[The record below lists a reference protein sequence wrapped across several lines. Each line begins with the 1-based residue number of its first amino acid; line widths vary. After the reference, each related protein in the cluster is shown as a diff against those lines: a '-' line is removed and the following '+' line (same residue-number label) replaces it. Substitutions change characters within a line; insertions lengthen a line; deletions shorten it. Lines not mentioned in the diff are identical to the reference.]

1 MWIAGMHR
9 RCAPA
14 CMAAL
19 LAVNACA
26 GDSPGSG
33 RESGDDGMKDT
44 PAGQG
49 MPAPDG
55 SGAPAQSAAGSMAPP
70 TMVPPATA
78 PAANPGGAPAG
89 TFKPRATLD
98 PMAQF
103 EWPESSPGDGS
114 QCQAGTYT
122 GTFMCTFMDP
132 SGWIPP
138 IELTGPVSLTFSK
151 SMDGEFLEISNGLFE
166 AVANL
171 FIGARA
177 NIQGKLDCNTLSL
190 QAKAVD
196 GTWAVG
202 DPNAPVAPGGA
213 ISGDITG
220 TLDPATGTLSGD
232 WTFGDPAIGNCPG
245 KWSVTYAP

>member
-1 MWIAGMHR
+1 MPEMRGHLRAWAGT
-9 RCAPA
+9 
-14 CMAAL
+14 L
-19 LAVNACA
+19 LALSACA

-33 RESGDDGMKDT
+33 RSRGEHAMGEEHP
-44 PAGQG
+44 PAA
-49 MPAPDG
+49 MA
-55 SGAPAQSAAGSMAPP
+55 GAPAQGPAAPNDPAAMSPAP
-70 TMVPPATA
+70 TA
-78 PAANPGGAPAG
+78 PATTPGGAPAG

-98 PMAQF
+98 PNAKF
-103 EWPESSPGDGS
+103 DWPESSPGGGS
-114 QCQAGTYT
+114 ECQAGTYT

-177 NIQGKLDCNTLSL
+177 NIQGKLDCNTLTL
-190 QAKAVD
+190 QASAVD
-196 GTWAVG
+196 GTWALG
-202 DPNAPVAPGGA
+202 DPNAPIAPGGA
-213 ISGDITG
+213 LSGDITG
-220 TLDPATGTLSGD
+220 TLDPATGTLAGD